1 MSQSPQQPRSAAAK
15 PELIDSFGRT
25 VRDLRI
31 SVTDR
36 CNFRC
41 TYCMPEE
48 GMQWLPRTDV
58 LTYEEIVR
66 VARICVERFGV
77 DGIRLTGGEPTVR
90 AHLPVLIEKLAA
102 LTVPADADSPRA
114 GRPIDLALTTNGA
127 TLALVAHDLKRAGL
141 ARINVSL
148 DTLDREKFQRM
159 TKRDE
164 LDSVLEG
171 IAVAQEVGFAPV
183 KVNAVVQRGV
193 NDDEILALA
202 TFGRDNDIEVRFIE
216 FMPLDAQGGWL
227 NDSVVGQDEIVST
240 IHHTYPLEQ
249 LPSRGAA
256 PADRWRYLDGRGT
269 VGVIP
274 TVTKPFCGDCDRVRL
289 TADGQF
295 RTCLFATDE
304 FDVRALLRGGD
315 RDDAG
320 SEGATDD
327 AIEALLRRAVGEKW
341 AGHNIGQVSFVRP
354 RRSMSQIGG

>member
-1 MSQSPQQPRSAAAK
+1 MPQSPHNWRSASAK
-15 PELIDSFGRT
+15 PELVDSFGRT

-90 AHLPVLIEKLAA
+90 AHLPVLIEKLAS
-102 LTVPADADSPRA
+102 LEVPANADSPLA
-114 GRPIDLALTTNGA
+114 GKPVDLALTTNGA

-141 ARINVSL
+141 SRINVSL
-148 DTLDREKFQRM
+148 DTLDREKFIQI

-171 IAVAQEVGFAPV
+171 ISVALDVGFSPV

-193 NDDEILALA
+193 NDDEIVALA
-202 TFGRDNDIEVRFIE
+202 AFGREHEVEVRFIE

-227 NDSVVGQDEIVST
+227 NNAVVGQDEIVST
-240 IHHTYPLEQ
+240 IHNVFPLEQ

-304 FDVRALLRGGD
+304 FDVRALLRGG
-315 RDDAG
+315 AG
-320 SEGATDD
+320 DD

>member
-1 MSQSPQQPRSAAAK
+1 MSSATK
-15 PELIDSFGRT
+15 PELIDSYGRT

-48 GMQWLPRTDV
+48 GMVWLPRTEV
-58 LTYEEIVR
+58 LTYEEIAR

-90 AHLPVLIEKLAA
+90 AHLTKLISALAV
-102 LTVPADADSPRA
+102 LTVPATADSPLA
-114 GRPIDLALTTNGA
+114 GQPIDVAVTTNGA
-127 TLALVAHDLKRAGL
+127 TLALVAADLKRAGL
-141 ARINVSL
+141 RRINVSL
-148 DTLDREKFQRM
+148 DTLNREKFKQI

-164 LDSVLEG
+164 LASVLEG
-171 IAVAQEVGFAPV
+171 IDAAIAVGMAPV

-193 NDDEILALA
+193 NDDEIIALA
-202 TFGRDNDIEVRFIE
+202 TFGREKNIEVRFIE

-227 NDSVVGQDEIVST
+227 NNAVVGQDEIVST
-240 IHHTYPLEQ
+240 INEVFALEQ
-249 LPSRGAA
+249 IASRGAA
-256 PADRWRYLDGRGT
+256 PADRWRYLDGKGN

-304 FDVRALLRGGD
+304 FDVRALLRN
-315 RDDAG
+315 
-320 SEGATDD
+320 GATDD

-341 AGHNIGQVSFVRP
+341 AGHTIGQVSFVRP